1 MRCACHEF
9 RPAFTWLLGPL
20 GCQRPAT
27 LPLTLSPWPARANWG
42 GRDSLAGP
50 AGLSAPVAAQA
61 QGSRGVCV
69 CVLSTQFLAGKGWCA
84 RHLESNCFL
93 DSDLKFSPARADA
106 IRRHSQQTGIYLLIW
121 GVFNFI
127 RI

>member
-1 MRCACHEF
+1 MRRVCHEF
-9 RPAFTWLLGPL
+9 RPAFTWLLGL
-20 GCQRPAT
+20 SGCQGRAT

-61 QGSRGVCV
+61 QGSWGGGCLLSSSRGK
-69 CVLSTQFLAGKGWCA
+69 AGVPGQP
-84 RHLESNCFL
+84 LESNCFL

-106 IRRHSQQTGIYLLIW
+106 VRRHSQQTGIYLLIW
-121 GVFNFI
+121 GVFNFS